1 MQIHQLTSF
10 TEQDL
15 QDLAALM
22 KELSDRLDLT
32 EKHLRDV
39 VTAHGSHL
47 LVAREGGR
55 IIGCATLCIYEA
67 PSSRKGVIEDVVVA
81 PEFRGRHIGR
91 TLFEQIFGIARTMA
105 PIELQLTSKPSRIA
119 ANALYSSLGF
129 TRVDT
134 NCYRIRL

>member
-10 TEQDL
+10 TEQDF
-15 QDLAALM
+15 QDLAGLM

-32 EKHLRDV
+32 EEHLRNV
-39 VTAHGSHL
+39 VTAPGTHMF
-47 LVAREGGR
+47 VAREGGR

-81 PEFRGRHIGR
+81 QEFRGRHVGR
-91 TLFEQIFGIARTMA
+91 TLLEHILRTARTLA
-105 PIELQLTSKPSRIA
+105 PIELQLTSKPARIA
-119 ANALYSSLGF
+119 ANALYSTLGF

-134 NCYRIRL
+134 NCYRIKL